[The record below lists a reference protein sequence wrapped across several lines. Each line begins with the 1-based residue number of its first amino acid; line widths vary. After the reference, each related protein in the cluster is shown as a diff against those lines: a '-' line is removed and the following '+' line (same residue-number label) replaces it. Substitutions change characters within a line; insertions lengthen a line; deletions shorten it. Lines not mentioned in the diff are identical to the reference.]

1 MDECSVRSACKL
13 SGPRRFIV
21 GCLVVGVALAGCATS
36 GNPSTEQPELSSVPA
51 LDLPLMPGDAIRVS
65 FSEEPELNG
74 EFTIDE
80 TGTISL
86 PLLGAR
92 IVVDQSAA
100 AVKAQLAEEY
110 ARRTRNQS
118 IQVAYLRRV
127 RVLGEVRNPGLFYI
141 DPTMT
146 FDDAIALAG
155 GTNSAGN
162 LKKVTLVRDGEEVA
176 EGLDVT
182 RSVSAAVHSGD
193 QIYVPKTSWFSRYGA
208 VVIGATV
215 AGLATILAFAVF

>member
-1 MDECSVRSACKL
+1 MVECSVRSACKL
-13 SGPRRFIV
+13 SGPGRFIV
-21 GCLVVGVALAGCATS
+21 GCLVVGVALSGCATS
-36 GNPSTEQPELSSVPA
+36 GKSSTEQPELSSVPA
-51 LDLPLMPGDAIRVS
+51 VDLPLMPGDAIRVS
-65 FSEEPELNG
+65 FSEEPGLNG
-74 EFTIDE
+74 EFAIDE

-100 AVKAQLAEEY
+100 AVKAQLTEEY

-118 IQVAYLRRV
+118 IQVVYLRRV
-127 RVLGEVRNPGLFYI
+127 RVLGEVRNPGLYHI

-155 GTNSAGN
+155 GSNSVGN
-162 LKKVTLVRDGEEVA
+162 LKKVTLVRDGEELA

-182 RSVSAAVHSGD
+182 RSVSTAVHSGD
-193 QIYVPKTSWFSRYGA
+193 QIYVPKTNWFSRYGA
-208 VVIGATV
+208 IVIGATI
-215 AGLATILAFAVF
+215 AGIATILAFAVF

>member
-1 MDECSVRSACKL
+1 MVECSVRSACKL
-13 SGPRRFIV
+13 SGPGRFIV
-21 GCLVVGVALAGCATS
+21 GCLVVGVALSGCATS
-36 GNPSTEQPELSSVPA
+36 GKSSTEQPELSSVPA
-51 LDLPLMPGDAIRVS
+51 VDLPLMPGDAIRVS
-65 FSEEPELNG
+65 FSEEPGLNG
-74 EFTIDE
+74 EFAIDE

-118 IQVAYLRRV
+118 IQVVYLRRV
-127 RVLGEVRNPGLFYI
+127 RVLGEVRNPGLYHI

-155 GTNSAGN
+155 GSNSVGN
-162 LKKVTLVRDGEEVA
+162 LKKVTLVRDGEELA

-182 RSVSAAVHSGD
+182 RSVSTAVHSGD

-208 VVIGATV
+208 IVIGATI
-215 AGLATILAFAVF
+215 AGIATVLAFAVF